1 MNLILLGPPGAGKGT
16 VAYAIKDKL
25 NLTHLSSGDILREE
39 IKRGTE
45 LGKKAEQYISKGQ
58 LVPDEDIID
67 MILNRVQGLNGV
79 ILDGFPRTVAQAEKL
94 EQALKIDAVIN
105 LEAKLEVIM
114 DRICSR
120 RVCKDCKTVYNVKTH
135 PETSCDSCG
144 GELITRADDNEKTVS
159 SRYGVYLEQTQ
170 PLIDFYKKRGVLHTV
185 NGEGDIKQVEKEILD
200 LLK

>member
-1 MNLILLGPPGAGKGT
+1 MI
-16 VAYAIKDKL
+16 
-25 NLTHLSSGDILREE
+25 
-39 IKRGTE
+39 
-45 LGKKAEQYISKGQ
+45 
-58 LVPDEDIID
+58 PDEDIID

-144 GELITRADDNEKTVS
+144 GEHYHKSGRQRKTVS

>member
-16 VAYAIKDKL
+16 VSYAIKDQL

-94 EQALKIDAVIN
+94 E
-105 LEAKLEVIM
+105 
-114 DRICSR
+114 
-120 RVCKDCKTVYNVKTH
+120 
-135 PETSCDSCG
+135 
-144 GELITRADDNEKTVS
+144 
-159 SRYGVYLEQTQ
+159 
-170 PLIDFYKKRGVLHTV
+170 
-185 NGEGDIKQVEKEILD
+185 
-200 LLK
+200 

>member
-16 VAYAIKDKL
+16 VAYAIKDEL

>member
-16 VAYAIKDKL
+16 VAYAIKDEL

-120 RVCKDCKTVYNVKTH
+120 RVCKDCKAVYNVKTH